1 MFIECL
7 TVQCKCIYIEYD
19 GESGSAPVQIPV
31 SIKEHFIAFII
42 TVVST
47 AITIYFVLTINERH
61 NSYLFKSAN
70 VEYNYNFS
78 EESSFNDSIN
88 DYDYNK
94 LNEI

>member
-1 MFIECL
+1 M
-7 TVQCKCIYIEYD
+7 
-19 GESGSAPVQIPV
+19 QIPV

-47 AITIYFVLTINERH
+47 AITIYFVLAIKERH
-61 NSYLFKSAN
+61 NSYLFKNSN
-70 VEYNYNFS
+70 VEYNYNDS